1 MQLMLL
7 TYRYG
12 DLTIIVYRIRCRQAF
27 IAQRQLGLSGPIF
40 AAVEFMSTVVCWNCG
55 RDLAD
60 IPRPISRHSN
70 CPECFTDLHCCR
82 LCKHFLPERVGVC
95 AEDRA
100 DPPVE
105 KENANFC
112 DFFTHQLCIRST
124 TAKPRATRKECVS
137 GLVRQHCSRGCRCRW
152 LKQKSEQSATDT
164 ATDALNKLFDKPKNS
179 NSKA

>member
-82 LCKHFLPERVGVC
+82 LCKHFLPERIGVC

-112 DFFTHQLCIRST
+112 SFFLPANSAHDQQSKIRGDS
-124 TAKPRATRKECVS
+124 AKNALADLFGAAAEDSAADGT
-137 GLVRQHCSRGCRCRW
+137 
-152 LKQKSEQSATDT
+152 KQKSEQSATDT
-164 ATDALNKLFDKPKNS
+164 ATDALNALFKPK
-179 NSKA
+179 K

>member
-82 LCKHFLPERVGVC
+82 LCKHFLPERVGIC

-100 DPPVE
+100 D
-105 KENANFC
+105 
-112 DFFTHQLCIRST
+112 
-124 TAKPRATRKECVS
+124 
-137 GLVRQHCSRGCRCRW
+137 RQ
-152 LKQKSEQSATDT
+152 
-164 ATDALNKLFDKPKNS
+164 
-179 NSKA
+179 

>member
-1 MQLMLL
+1 VQASFHYTAQTRPTARGIL
-7 TYRYG
+7 T
-12 DLTIIVYRIRCRQAF
+12 
-27 IAQRQLGLSGPIF
+27 
-40 AAVEFMSTVVCWNCG
+40 AATFFLVKSMSTVVCWNCG

-70 CPECFTDLHCCR
+70 CPECFSDLHCCR

-112 DFFTHQLCIRST
+112 SFFLPANSAFDQQSKTKGDA
-124 TAKPRATRKECVS
+124 AKNALANLFGAAAAEDSDAEGTS
-137 GLVRQHCSRGCRCRW
+137 
-152 LKQKSEQSATDT
+152 QKSEQPATDT
-164 ATDALNKLFDKPKNS
+164 TIDALNALFKPK
-179 NSKA
+179 K